1 MSNSRRVYISSV
13 DNITPDP
20 KFSTIELNLANA
32 RLERKSHQRLSVALV
47 KASLPA
53 ETAALPITSVVST
66 DIKRD
71 ISVLAFATTTGTK
84 QRIYYNQTNTTMNS
98 GANISN
104 GYWTLNTTI
113 NQILAQ
119 INSIAGG
126 GSLLQVDSLNR
137 LIMGS
142 VGGVRFF
149 WDDSSP
155 KIMTALGLKRT
166 LPAGSAEEVLITPG
180 ANVPARDPVNVASV
194 LPVIYI
200 TTNLNME
207 SFTSAKKGQSVNILG
222 SVPVS
227 LDVTATGN
235 NTRIAV
241 INGVQQVNTP
251 STQLNYTNHSL
262 VGSHK
267 SIDAKIISDLVLNL
281 VNDELRPIGTLGK
294 EWNLTL
300 DVKII
305 DSAN

>member
-1 MSNSRRVYISSV
+1 MSNPRRVYISSIN
-13 DNITPDP
+13 NITPDA

-47 KASLPA
+47 KASFPA
-53 ETAALPITSVVST
+53 EMSALPITSVAST

-71 ISVLAFATTTGTK
+71 ISVLAFATTTGLK
-84 QRIYYNQTNTTMNS
+84 QRIYYNQTNTTLNS
-98 GANISN
+98 GANIHN
-104 GYWTLNTTI
+104 GYWVLNTTI
-113 NQILAQ
+113 DQILAQ
-119 INSIAGG
+119 INSINGG
-126 GSLLQVDSLNR
+126 GNLKLDSLNR
-137 LIMGS
+137 LVMGT
-142 VGGVRFF
+142 GGAGCRFF
-149 WDDSSP
+149 WDDSSV
-155 KIMTALGLKRT
+155 KIMKALGLERT
-166 LPAGSAEEVLITPG
+166 LPPGSAEEVLITAA
-180 ANVPARDPVNVASV
+180 ANTPTRNPVNVASV

-200 TTNLNME
+200 TTNMNME

-227 LDVTATGN
+227 LDITATGN
-235 NTRIAV
+235 NSLVSV

-262 VGSHK
+262 SGSHK
-267 SIDAKIISDLVLNL
+267 SIDNQIISDLVLNL

>member
-47 KASLPA
+47 KASFPA
-53 ETAALPITSVVST
+53 EMGALPVTSVVST

-71 ISVLAFATTTGTK
+71 ISVLAFATTTGLK
-84 QRIYYNQTNTTMNS
+84 QRIYYNQTNTSMNS

-104 GYWTLNTTI
+104 GFWTLNTTI
-113 NQILAQ
+113 NQILDQ
-119 INSIAGG
+119 INLILGG
-126 GSLLQVDSLNR
+126 GSNLKLDSLNR

-142 VGGVRFF
+142 TGGVRFF
-149 WDDSSP
+149 WDDSSV
-155 KIMTALGLKRT
+155 KIMNAFGLKRT
-166 LPAGSAEEVLITPG
+166 LPAGAGEEVTITAG
-180 ANVPARDPVNVASV
+180 ANVPARDPVNIASI

-235 NTRIAV
+235 TTLITV
-241 INGVQQVNTP
+241 ISGVQQVNTP
-251 STQLNYTNHSL
+251 STQLNYTNYSL
-262 VGSHK
+262 AGSHK